1 MGDHIRLRDEVRV
14 EVDEKNR
21 ADPVESLTL
30 STLFLHRNVLFR
42 NKGDVQLSTYFITEN
57 SKGGCNTC
65 PFSPLLCGDS
75 LLYGAFSLSDDFPF
89 YEECSRLKG
98 LITLPP
104 LSLRIFL
111 HFQTRLS

>member
-42 NKGDVQLSTYFITEN
+42 NKGGVQLSTYFITEN
-57 SKGGCNTC
+57 S
-65 PFSPLLCGDS
+65 
-75 LLYGAFSLSDDFPF
+75 
-89 YEECSRLKG
+89 
-98 LITLPP
+98 
-104 LSLRIFL
+104 
-111 HFQTRLS
+111 